1 MTTINKFEDI
11 EAWQLARQLSKKI
24 YAFTIIGS
32 FSKDFRFRDQI
43 NAASGSVMDN
53 IAEGFGRGGR
63 NEFINFLGITSGSL
77 NETKSQL
84 YRALDRNYITA
95 DDFNLLLELAELT
108 GTKLGNFIKCL
119 NASVHQGPK
128 FNARNNHKT

>member
-63 NEFINFLGITSGSL
+63 NEFINFLGIASGSL

-84 YRALDRNYITA
+84 YRALDRNYITIE
-95 DDFNLLLELAELT
+95 DFNLLVELAELT
-108 GTKLGNFIKCL
+108 GTKLGNFIKYL

-128 FNARNNHKT
+128 FKDRNNQKT